1 MSDKIKIFSGTSNL
15 PLALEVCE
23 EVGVPLAAAT
33 VSRFSDGEIQVALG
47 ENVRGCDCFVVQST
61 CHPCNDNLMELLV
74 MVDAL
79 KRASARRITAVIPYY
94 GYARQDRKVMPRV
107 PITARLV
114 ADLLTVA
121 GIDRVLTMDL
131 HTGQIQGFFD
141 FPVDNVFATP
151 IMIDYLKGLDFHE
164 LVVVS
169 PDAGGVERA
178 RAVAKRMDDAAL
190 AIIDKRRD
198 GPNVAKVMHIIG
210 NVEGCDC
217 LIVDDMVDTAG
228 TLTEA
233 ASALIAH
240 GARRVVAACTHP
252 VLSGPAYERIA
263 ASPLEELVVANTIP
277 IPDGVQKDKITCLS
291 VGRYLGRAVRN
302 IHEETSVSILFS

>member
-1 MSDKIKIFSGTSNL
+1 MSNKLKIFSGSSNL

-23 EVGVPLAAAT
+23 EVGITLSSAT
-33 VSRFSDGEIQVALG
+33 VNRFSDGEIQVALG
-47 ENVRGCDCFVVQST
+47 ENVRGYDCFVIQST

-79 KRASARRITAVIPYY
+79 KRASARRITAVMPYY

-114 ADLLTVA
+114 ADLLSVA
-121 GIDRVLTMDL
+121 GIDRLLTMDL
-131 HTGQIQGFFD
+131 HTGQIQGFFGV
-141 FPVDNVFATP
+141 PVDNVYAAP
-151 IMIDYLKGLDFHE
+151 IYIDYLKDKSFHD

-178 RAVAKRMDDAAL
+178 RAVAKRMDDASL

-210 NVEGCDC
+210 DVAGREC
-217 LIVDDMVDTAG
+217 LIVDDMIDTAG

-233 ASALIAH
+233 ASALISQ
-240 GARRVVAACTHP
+240 GAKRVVAACSHP

-263 ASPLEELVVANTIP
+263 ASALEEVVVANTIP
-277 IPDGVQKDKITCLS
+277 LPDGVDKKKITVLS

-302 IHEETSVSILFS
+302 IHEETSISILFS

>member
-1 MSDKIKIFSGTSNL
+1 MHHDLKIFSGNSNV

-23 EVGVPLAAAT
+23 EVGVNLSSAN
-33 VSRFSDGEIQVALG
+33 VSRFSDGEIQVALQ
-47 ENVRGCDCFVVQST
+47 ENVRGYDCFVLQST
-61 CHPCNDNLMELLV
+61 CHPCNDNLMEILV
-74 MVDAL
+74 MIDAL
-79 KRASARRITAVIPYY
+79 KRASARRITAVMPYY

-114 ADLLTVA
+114 ADLLSVA
-121 GIDRVLTMDL
+121 GIARLLTMDL

-141 FPVDNVFATP
+141 VPVDNIYATP
-151 IMIDYLKGLDFHE
+151 IFIDYLRMKEFHE

-178 RAVAKRMDDAAL
+178 RATAKRLNAAL

-198 GPNVAKVMHIIG
+198 GPNVAKVMHIVG
-210 NVEGCDC
+210 DVEDCDC
-217 LIVDDMVDTAG
+217 LIVDDMIDTAG

-233 ASALIAH
+233 VSALLEH

-252 VLSGPAYERIA
+252 VLSGPAFERIDG
-263 ASPLEELVVANTIP
+263 SGLEELVVSNTIP
-277 IPDGVQKDKITCLS
+277 IPDGVRRNKITVLS
-291 VGRYLGRAVRN
+291 VGHQLGRAIRN
-302 IHEETSVSILFS
+302 IHEETSVSSLFT

>member
-1 MSDKIKIFSGTSNL
+1 MSNKLKIFSGSSNL

-23 EVGVPLAAAT
+23 EVGVALSAAT
-33 VSRFSDGEIQVALG
+33 VSRFSDGEIQIALG
-47 ENVRGCDCFVVQST
+47 ENVRGYDCFVVQST

-79 KRASARRITAVIPYY
+79 KRASARRITAVMPYY

-114 ADLLTVA
+114 ADLLSVA
-121 GIDRVLTMDL
+121 GIDRLLTMDL

-141 FPVDNVFATP
+141 VPVDNVYAAP
-151 IMIDYLKGLDFHE
+151 IVIDYLKDHSFHD

-210 NVEGCDC
+210 DVAGRDC
-217 LIVDDMVDTAG
+217 LIVDDMIDTAG

-233 ASALIAH
+233 ASALISQ
-240 GARRVVAACTHP
+240 GARRVVAACSHP

-263 ASPLEELVVANTIP
+263 ASALEEVVVANTIP
-277 IPDGVQKDKITCLS
+277 LPDGVDRKKIVTLS

-302 IHEETSVSILFS
+302 IHEETSISILFS

>member
-1 MSDKIKIFSGTSNL
+1 MRSKLKIFSGTSNL

-23 EVGVPLAAAT
+23 EVEVALSAAT
-33 VSRFSDGEIQVALG
+33 VNRFSDGEIQVALG
-47 ENVRGCDCFVVQST
+47 ENVRGYDCFVVQST

-79 KRASARRITAVIPYY
+79 KRASAHRITAVMPYY

-114 ADLLTVA
+114 ADLLSVA
-121 GIDRVLTMDL
+121 GIDRLLTMDL

-141 FPVDNVFATP
+141 VPVDNVYAAP
-151 IMIDYLKGLDFHE
+151 IVIDYLKNHSFHD

-210 NVEGCDC
+210 DVAGRDC
-217 LIVDDMVDTAG
+217 LIVDDMIDTAG

-233 ASALIAH
+233 ASALIAQ

-263 ASPLEELVVANTIP
+263 ASDLEEVVVANTIP
-277 IPDGVQKDKITCLS
+277 LPDGVEKSKITTLS

>member
-1 MSDKIKIFSGTSNL
+1 MSNKLKIFSGSSNL

-23 EVGVPLAAAT
+23 EVGVSLSAAT
-33 VSRFSDGEIQVALG
+33 VNRFSDGEIQVALG
-47 ENVRGCDCFVVQST
+47 ENVRGYDCFVVQST

-79 KRASARRITAVIPYY
+79 KRASARRITAVMPYY

-114 ADLLTVA
+114 ADLLSVA

-131 HTGQIQGFFD
+131 HTGQIQGFFGV
-141 FPVDNVFATP
+141 PVDNVYAAP
-151 IMIDYLKGLDFHE
+151 IYIDYLKNKTFHE

-210 NVEGCDC
+210 DVAGRDC
-217 LIVDDMVDTAG
+217 LIVDDMIDTAG

-233 ASALIAH
+233 ASALISQ
-240 GARRVVAACTHP
+240 GAKRVVAACSHP

-263 ASPLEELVVANTIP
+263 ASALEEVVVANTIP
-277 IPDGVQKDKITCLS
+277 VPDGVDKKKITILS

-302 IHEETSVSILFS
+302 IHEETSISILFS

>member
-1 MSDKIKIFSGTSNL
+1 MSNKLKIFSGSSNL

-23 EVGVPLAAAT
+23 EVGIALSSAT
-33 VSRFSDGEIQVALG
+33 VNRFSDGEIQVALG
-47 ENVRGCDCFVVQST
+47 ENVRGYDCFVVQST

-79 KRASARRITAVIPYY
+79 KRASAQRITAVVPYY

-114 ADLLTVA
+114 ADLLSVA
-121 GIDRVLTMDL
+121 GIDRLLTMDL

-141 FPVDNVFATP
+141 VPVDNVYAAP
-151 IMIDYLKGLDFHE
+151 IVIDYLKDHTFKD

-210 NVEGCDC
+210 DVAGRDC
-217 LIVDDMVDTAG
+217 LIVDDMIDTAG

-233 ASALIAH
+233 AAALISQ
-240 GARRVVAACTHP
+240 GARRVVAACSHP

-263 ASPLEELVVANTIP
+263 ASALEEVVVANTIP
-277 IPDGVQKDKITCLS
+277 LPDGVDKKKITVLS
-291 VGRYLGRAVRN
+291 VGPYLGTAVRN
-302 IHEETSVSILFS
+302 IHEETSVSALFS

>member
-1 MSDKIKIFSGTSNL
+1 MSNKLKIFSGSSNL

-23 EVGVPLAAAT
+23 EVGIALSAAT
-33 VSRFSDGEIQVALG
+33 VNRFSDGEIQVALG
-47 ENVRGCDCFVVQST
+47 ENVRGYDCFVVQST

-79 KRASARRITAVIPYY
+79 KRASAQRITAVVPYY

-114 ADLLTVA
+114 ADLLSVA
-121 GIDRVLTMDL
+121 GIDRLLTMDL

-141 FPVDNVFATP
+141 VPVDNVYAAP
-151 IMIDYLKGLDFHE
+151 IVIDYLKNHTFKD

-178 RAVAKRMDDAAL
+178 RAVAKRMDDASL

-210 NVEGCDC
+210 DVAGRDC
-217 LIVDDMVDTAG
+217 LIVDDMIDTAG

-233 ASALIAH
+233 AAALIAN
-240 GARRVVAACTHP
+240 GARRVVAACSHP

-263 ASPLEELVVANTIP
+263 ASPLEEVVVANTIP
-277 IPDGVQKDKITCLS
+277 LPDGVDKKKITTLS
-291 VGRYLGRAVRN
+291 VGPYLGTAVRN
-302 IHEETSVSILFS
+302 IHEETSVSALFS

>member
-1 MSDKIKIFSGTSNL
+1 MHHDLKIFSGNSNV

-23 EVGVPLAAAT
+23 EVGVRLSAAN
-33 VSRFSDGEIQVALG
+33 VSRFSDGEIQVALE
-47 ENVRGCDCFVVQST
+47 ENVRGYDCFALQST
-61 CHPCNDNLMELLV
+61 CHPCNDNLMEILV
-74 MVDAL
+74 MIDAL
-79 KRASARRITAVIPYY
+79 KRASARRITAVMPYY

-114 ADLLTVA
+114 ADLLSVA
-121 GIDRVLTMDL
+121 GIARLLTMDL

-141 FPVDNVFATP
+141 VPVDNIYATP
-151 IMIDYLKGLDFHE
+151 IFIDYLRAKEFHR

-178 RAVAKRMDDAAL
+178 RATAKRMDASL

-198 GPNVAKVMHIIG
+198 GPNVAKVMHIVG
-210 NVEGCDC
+210 DVNDRDC
-217 LIVDDMVDTAG
+217 LIVDDMIDTAG

-233 ASALIAH
+233 VSALLDH

-252 VLSGPAYERIA
+252 VLSGPAYERIDG
-263 ASPLEELVVANTIP
+263 SGLEELVVSNTIP
-277 IPDGVQKDKITCLS
+277 IPDGVRRDKITVLS
-291 VGRYLGRAVRN
+291 VGHHMGRAIRN
-302 IHEETSVSILFS
+302 IHEETSVSSLFT